1 MLLQK
6 RKAYSVNLPKIEKAF
21 QENFDCEAHFWFSY
35 RLAGCN
41 STKTYFAVDIL
52 GGFSTSLKALS
63 ECR

>member
-52 GGFSTSLKALS
+52 GDSPQV
-63 ECR
+63 